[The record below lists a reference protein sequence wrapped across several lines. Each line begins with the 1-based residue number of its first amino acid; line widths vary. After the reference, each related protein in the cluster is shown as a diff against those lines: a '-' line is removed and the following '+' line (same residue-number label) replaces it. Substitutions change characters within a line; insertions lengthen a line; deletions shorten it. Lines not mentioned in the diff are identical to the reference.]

1 MYRSLIIKLNYVN
14 FEIKIIRIFQQK
26 NTFNKA
32 KIYINTFGK

>member
-14 FEIKIIRIFQQK
+14 FEIKIIIFQQK